1 MVLDH
6 RLDALKHV
14 RAGLSVALYPIQYAV
29 NFPVTAGEW
38 MGESFA
44 TRENLLAEISRLQ
57 TQQTIINTRLLKMA
71 ALEQEN
77 LRLRSL
83 LDSSYKVGDKVL
95 IGELMAV
102 NLEPFSREFVINRG
116 SRHGVYDSQPILD
129 SHGVLGQITRAEP
142 LSSHAML
149 ITDPNHA
156 IPVAINRNNLRAIAY
171 GTGSPDRLNLPHF
184 PANADIQIGDL
195 LVSTGLGGVFPRGYP
210 VAEIIDIEYDPSL
223 PFSKV
228 SARPVAQLQRSR
240 EVLMVWPSRP
250 VSHLL
255 KENDQANHDE
265 EAP

>member
-6 RLDALKHV
+6 RFDALKQV
-14 RAGLSVALYPIQYAV
+14 RAGLSVALYPVQYAV

-44 TRENLLAEISRLQ
+44 TRENLLADLSRLN
-57 TQQTIINTRLLKMA
+57 TQQTILNARLLKMA

-102 NLEPFSREFVINRG
+102 NLEPFSREFLINRG
-116 SRHGVYDSQPILD
+116 SRHGVYDGQPILD

-171 GTGSPDRLNLPHF
+171 GTGSPNSLDLPHF
-184 PANADIQIGDL
+184 PANADIQVGDL

-210 VAEIIDIEYDPSL
+210 VAEITQITHDPSQ
-223 PFSKV
+223 PFSEV

-240 EVLMVWPSRP
+240 EVLMVWPNRP
-250 VSHLL
+250 VSHLS
-255 KENDQANHDE
+255 KDSASNDE
-265 EAP
+265 ESR